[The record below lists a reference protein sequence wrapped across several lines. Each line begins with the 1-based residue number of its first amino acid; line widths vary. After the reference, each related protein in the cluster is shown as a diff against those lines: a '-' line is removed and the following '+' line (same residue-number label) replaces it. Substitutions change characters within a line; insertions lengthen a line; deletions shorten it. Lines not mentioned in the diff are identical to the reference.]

1 MSPSGPS
8 DTHTVLVYSEDPAVR
23 EQVRMAAG
31 RRPAHDIGRVEY
43 VDVDS
48 GGGVVRAVDAGG
60 IDLCVLDGEA
70 WPTGGMGISRQLKNE
85 IADCPPCL
93 VIIGRPDDRWLA
105 TWSQADAV
113 LSHPL
118 DAVKTAETIARLLRE
133 GRALAP
139 PARRGSAR

>member
-8 DTHTVLVYSEDPAVR
+8 DTHTVLVYSEDPTVR

-31 RRPAHDIGRVEY
+31 RRPAPDIGRIEY
-43 VDVDS
+43 VDIDT
-48 GGGVVRAVDAGG
+48 GAGVVRQVDGGG

-70 WPTGGMGISRQLKNE
+70 WPTGGMGICRQLKNE
-85 IADCPPCL
+85 VADCPPCL
-93 VIIGRPDDRWLA
+93 VITGRPDDRWLA

-118 DAVKTAETIARLLRE
+118 DAVRTAETIARLLRE